1 MNCMALNLKKKNIG
15 KVLAKMTFFLVIIFG
30 AGWWYESEKGKDSK
44 PSCPCVVLTV
54 YHFDL

>member
-1 MNCMALNLKKKNIG
+1 MALNFEDDIG
-15 KVLAKMTFFLVIIFG
+15 KVLAKMVFFLNYFWG
-30 AGWWYESEKGKDSK
+30 GGQYESEKGKDSK